1 MESAVNDPNKQ
12 LTKEAVKRFLQL
24 NRHMRQAA
32 RQITSHG
39 IRPRDFSILSHIQ
52 ETGSLTVGEIQE
64 YILSSPSTASTV
76 VAKLEG
82 DGYVT
87 RTRSKEDHRVVFVEL
102 TDAGRELA
110 VRTPMQ
116 GVPLLRR
123 RLEALPEDDIRRIH
137 DALGDILRLMEV
149 QTKDEFSA

>member
-1 MESAVNDPNKQ
+1 MESAVNDPNIQ
-12 LTKEAVKRFLQL
+12 LTKETVKRFLQL

-32 RQITSHG
+32 RQITSYG
-39 IRPRDFSILSHIQ
+39 IRPRDFSILSHIE
-52 ETGSLTVGEIQE
+52 ETGPLTVGEIQE

-87 RTRSKEDHRVVFVEL
+87 RTRSKEDNRVVFVEL

-123 RLEALPEDDIRRIH
+123 RLEALPEDDIRRIN

-149 QTKDEFSA
+149 PDEA

>member
-1 MESAVNDPNKQ
+1 MNDPNKQ
-12 LTKEAVKRFLQL
+12 LTKETVKRFLQL
-24 NRHMRQAA
+24 NRHMRQTA
-32 RQITSHG
+32 RQITSYG
-39 IRPRDFSILSHIQ
+39 VRPRDFSILRHIHESGQ
-52 ETGSLTVGEIQE
+52 LTIGEIQE

-76 VAKLEG
+76 VAKLED

-87 RTRSKEDHRVVFVEL
+87 RTRSKEDNRVVFVKL
-102 TDAGRELA
+102 TDAGQELA

-123 RLEALPEDDIRRIH
+123 RLEALPEADIRRIN

-149 QTKDEFSA
+149 PDEA

>member
-1 MESAVNDPNKQ
+1 LNDPNKQ
-12 LTKEAVKRFLQL
+12 LTKETVKRFLQL
-24 NRHMRQAA
+24 NRHMRQTA
-32 RQITSHG
+32 RQITSYG
-39 IRPRDFSILSHIQ
+39 VRPRDFSILRHIHESGQ
-52 ETGSLTVGEIQE
+52 LTIGEIQE

-76 VAKLEG
+76 VAKLED

-87 RTRSKEDHRVVFVEL
+87 RTRSKEDNRVVFVKL
-102 TDAGRELA
+102 TDAGQELA

-123 RLEALPEDDIRRIH
+123 RLEALPEADIRRIN

-149 QTKDEFSA
+149 PDEA

>member
-1 MESAVNDPNKQ
+1 VNDPNKQ
-12 LTKEAVKRFLQL
+12 LSKETVKRFLQL

-32 RQITSHG
+32 RQITSFG
-39 IRPRDFSILSHIQ
+39 IRPRDFSVLRHIH
-52 ETGSLTVGEIQE
+52 ESGPLTIGEIQE

-87 RTRSKEDHRVVFVEL
+87 RTRSKEDNRVVFVEL
-102 TDAGRELA
+102 TEAGQELA

-123 RLEALPEDDIRRIH
+123 RLEALPEDDIRRIN

-149 QTKDEFSA
+149 PDRA

>member
-1 MESAVNDPNKQ
+1 MNDQNKQ
-12 LTKEAVKRFLQL
+12 LTKETVKRFLQL

-32 RQITSHG
+32 RQITSYG
-39 IRPRDFSILSHIQ
+39 VRPRDFSVLRHIQ
-52 ETGSLTVGEIQE
+52 EAGSQTIGEIQE

-76 VAKLEG
+76 VAKLED

-87 RTRSKEDHRVVFVEL
+87 RTRSKEDNRVVFVEL
-102 TDAGRELA
+102 TKAGQELA

-123 RLEALPEDDIRRIH
+123 RLEALPEDDIRRIN

-149 QTKDEFSA
+149 PDEA

>member
-1 MESAVNDPNKQ
+1 MNDPNKP
-12 LTKEAVKRFLQL
+12 LTKETVKRFLRL

-32 RQITSHG
+32 RQITSFG
-39 IRPRDFSILSHIQ
+39 VRPRDFSILRHIH
-52 ETGSLTVGEIQE
+52 ESGRLTIGEIQE

-87 RTRSKEDHRVVFVEL
+87 RTRSKEDNRVVFVEL

-116 GVPLLRR
+116 GIPLLRR
-123 RLEALPEDDIRRIH
+123 RLETLPEDDVRRIN

-149 QTKDEFSA
+149 PDEA